1 MKKDFTVSKIEA
13 TQDGSQ
19 YVLVAFTDRNEP
31 WSAGNSGELI
41 PFTYPEDL
49 MKNLPKV
56 MSNMYGAG

>member
-1 MKKDFTVSKIEA
+1 
-13 TQDGSQ
+13 
-19 YVLVAFTDRNEP
+19 VLVAFTDRNEP